1 MYILILVP
9 RFNADKFKAKIVA
22 EAANGPTTFAAQQYF
37 DSKNIPVLPDF
48 VLNAGGVTVSYFE
61 WLKNLEHSRLGRLT
75 KGWEKKANE
84 AVIKALG
91 VEPPTGSTLK
101 EGPSEK
107 QIVYS
112 ALQEAMSSATTEVY
126 NKSVALKCSMRVAGY
141 IIALEKIAQC
151 YQDSGIF

>member
-1 MYILILVP
+1 M
-9 RFNADKFKAKIVA
+9 
-22 EAANGPTTFAAQQYF
+22 
-37 DSKNIPVLPDF
+37 PVIPDF

-91 VEPPTGSTLK
+91 VTVPAGSTLTD
-101 EGPSEK
+101 GPSEK

-112 ALQEAMSSATTEVY
+112 ALQESMSSATTEIF
-126 NKSVALKCSMRVAGY
+126 NKSVTLNCSMRVAGY
-141 IIALEKIAQC
+141 IFAIEKIAQS
-151 YQDSGIF
+151 YQDAGIF